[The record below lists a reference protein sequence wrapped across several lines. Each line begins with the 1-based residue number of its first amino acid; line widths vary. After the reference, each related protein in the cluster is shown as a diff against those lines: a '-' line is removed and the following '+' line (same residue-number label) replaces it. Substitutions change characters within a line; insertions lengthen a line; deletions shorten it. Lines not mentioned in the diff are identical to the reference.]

1 MDGDPLPRDV
11 AIFGGGG
18 AGLWLLDVLVSR
30 GLRVVLLEAGRLG
43 GGQTGCAQGIIHGGF
58 KYTLDGLVPDAAMSV
73 RDMPELWR
81 ACLAGRR
88 NPILTGTRVRSDHC
102 YLWRTGSLRS
112 RLGMLGARM
121 GLHTTS
127 RRVPSN
133 QRPGVLASCPGLVAR
148 IAEPVIDP
156 VSFVAELAGR
166 HRSSILL
173 IDERRGLEL
182 VLDAPGR
189 VAAIRLTP
197 RDGGPARTITP
208 GAVVFTA
215 GAGNE
220 HLAAMAG
227 VSGIAPQQRRPLH
240 MLMLRGALP
249 ELNGHCVDGA
259 RTRLT
264 ITTDSDSA
272 GRSVWQ
278 VGGRIAED
286 GVEMDTDTFLRH
298 GAGEIRATLPGL
310 DLGGVEFSS
319 YRIDRAEAAA
329 SGNRPDDVSVAA
341 EGNVIVAWPT
351 KLALLPRLAERIV
364 AILACPD
371 TPAETGP
378 GAVFEDWP
386 RPEIAEAPW
395 ECQTSWTSDV

>member
-1 MDGDPLPRDV
+1 MHGDALACDI

-30 GLRVVLLEAGRLG
+30 GLRVVLLESGRLG

-73 RDMPELWR
+73 REMPDLWR
-81 ACLAGRR
+81 ACLEGRR
-88 NPILTGTRVRSDHC
+88 SPILSGTRVRSEHC
-102 YLWRTGSLRS
+102 YLWRTGSLKS
-112 RLGMLGARM
+112 RLGMLGARI
-121 GLHTTS
+121 GLHTAS
-127 RRVPSN
+127 RRVPVN
-133 QRPGVLASCPGLVAR
+133 QRPEALASCPGEVAR

-166 HRSSILL
+166 HRRRILL
-173 IDERRGLEL
+173 IDEQRGLEL
-182 VLDAPGR
+182 VMDSPGR

-197 RDGGPARTITP
+197 GDGGPARTITP

-220 HLAAMAG
+220 QLATIAG
-227 VSGIAPQQRRPLH
+227 VSGIARQQRRPLH
-240 MLMLRGALP
+240 MLMARGALP

-272 GRSVWQ
+272 GRTVWQ
-278 VGGRIAED
+278 IGGRIAED
-286 GVEMDTDTFLRH
+286 GVEMDAAALMRH
-298 GAGEIRATLPGL
+298 GAEEIRAVLPGV

-319 YRIDRAEAAA
+319 YRIDRAEAAS
-329 SGNRPDDVSVAA
+329 SGTRPDDVSVAR

-351 KLALLPRLAERIV
+351 KLALVPRLAERIV
-364 AILACPD
+364 GILECPETPPD
-371 TPAETGP
+371 TDHGV
-378 GAVFEDWP
+378 VFEDWP
-386 RPEIAEAPW
+386 RPEIAQAPW
-395 ECQTSWTSDV
+395 ECQAAWTSDV

>member
-1 MDGDPLPRDV
+1 
-11 AIFGGGG
+11 
-18 AGLWLLDVLVSR
+18 
-30 GLRVVLLEAGRLG
+30 
-43 GGQTGCAQGIIHGGF
+43 
-58 KYTLDGLVPDAAMSV
+58 
-73 RDMPELWR
+73 
-81 ACLAGRR
+81 
-88 NPILTGTRVRSDHC
+88 
-102 YLWRTGSLRS
+102 
-112 RLGMLGARM
+112 
-121 GLHTTS
+121 
-127 RRVPSN
+127 
-133 QRPGVLASCPGLVAR
+133 
-148 IAEPVIDP
+148 
-156 VSFVAELAGR
+156 
-166 HRSSILL
+166 
-173 IDERRGLEL
+173 
-182 VLDAPGR
+182 
-189 VAAIRLTP
+189 
-197 RDGGPARTITP
+197 
-208 GAVVFTA
+208 
-215 GAGNE
+215 
-220 HLAAMAG
+220 
-227 VSGIAPQQRRPLH
+227 

-259 RTRLT
+259 GTRLT

-286 GVEMDTDTFLRH
+286 GVEMDAETFLRH